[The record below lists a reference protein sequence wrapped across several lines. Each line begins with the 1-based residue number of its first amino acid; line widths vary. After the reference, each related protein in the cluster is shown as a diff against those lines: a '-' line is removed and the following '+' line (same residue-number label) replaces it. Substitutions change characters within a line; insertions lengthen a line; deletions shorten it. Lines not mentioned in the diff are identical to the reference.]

1 MLPQSLDIWRNTSV
15 KNNKTINRMT
25 TGTFNKSQVEQIE
38 RTCPNCGAQLDEQKC
53 KLVCPNCSYFKSCS
67 DF

>member
-1 MLPQSLDIWRNTSV
+1 MDGLSPTMDGRV
-15 KNNKTINRMT
+15 KTPDLEK
-25 TGTFNKSQVEQIE
+25 IE

>member
-1 MLPQSLDIWRNTSV
+1 M
-15 KNNKTINRMT
+15 M
-25 TGTFNKSQVEQIE
+25 TGTCDESMVEKIE

-53 KLVCPNCSYFKSCS
+53 KLVCPRCSYFKSCS